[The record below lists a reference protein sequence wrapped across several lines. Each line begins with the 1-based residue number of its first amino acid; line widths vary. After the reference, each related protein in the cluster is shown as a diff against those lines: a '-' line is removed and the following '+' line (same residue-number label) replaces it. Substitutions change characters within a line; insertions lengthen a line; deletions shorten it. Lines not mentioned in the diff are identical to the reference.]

1 MQKPAM
7 EEIQVNYTYRLKQNV
22 WKNYLFVFLMS
33 FDLTQGTWMIYLGMK
48 GMTLFQLGLLE
59 GIFHM
64 TSFLMEVPTGA
75 IADIWGRK
83 ASRILGR
90 VLSVVYIA
98 MLVFSDSFY
107 MFALSFILCAL
118 SYNLESGA
126 GEALVYDS
134 LKQTGDEKSYIKL
147 AGIQELAM
155 QAGRMTAYL
164 LGGYLASLA
173 YEYAYGTALVV
184 STAAAIQSLTFV
196 EPMQEEKGIGL
207 KGLRIVK
214 HQVAG
219 SLKVISG
226 NRRIGFLIVFMET
239 TFLFATTIFYYMQN
253 YLKGRGYNEGRIG
266 LVLAVASLLAAITA
280 SQTHRIERVMGERGI
295 LMIMPL
301 LTAISIW
308 GISFSIYPNLYFTSL
323 LCAEGIT
330 AVALGDYINK
340 IIPSDK
346 RATILSFGSMVF
358 SSLMIVVFPLVGKI
372 GDEFSLEVSFRFLAI
387 MATVLGLTNIYI
399 LTKGNRI
406 KNFFM
411 VKFK

>member
-107 MFALSFILCAL
+107 MFALSFIICAL

-134 LKQTGDEKSYIKL
+134 LMQTGDEKSYIKL

>member
-1 MQKPAM
+1 M

-107 MFALSFILCAL
+107 MFALSFIICAL

>member
-107 MFALSFILCAL
+107 MFALSFIICAL